1 MTTVGNKSKRDEL
14 LTFLFICVVLFPGL
28 SVALIGSYGLMVW
41 LSHAMGG

>member
-1 MTTVGNKSKRDEL
+1 MASARNSRKRDEL